1 MAIKKEFMFTPRG
14 TAEPY
19 CAIQKPD
26 YGNPEKGFGN
36 PRGVYKVDLTVPSKD
51 AQALINKINKLHEA
65 NYAEICEKFEA
76 ERPELLKKL
85 ARGKKLLEPY
95 EGNMPYFIND
105 DGTVTFKFSS
115 YASYVDKKTE
125 ELKPLVL
132 KVVDS
137 KGKRINNV
145 PAISGGSELKARF
158 SMFAYGFSAVA
169 GASVKLQLDSVMLLK
184 LVEFGGG
191 DDEWGDEAE
200 EGYVA
205 DENRQEQGWS
215 DDDQRGDDD
224 AADADDD
231 KYGGDF

>member
-1 MAIKKEFMFTPRG
+1 MAVKKEFMFTPRG

-51 AQALINKINKLHEA
+51 AQPLINKINKLHEV
-65 NYAEICEKFEA
+65 NYAAICEKFE
-76 ERPELLKKL
+76 EDRPSLMAKL
-85 ARGKKLLEPY
+85 GRGKKLQEPY
-95 EGNMPYFIND
+95 EGNMPYFEND

-115 YASYVDKKTE
+115 YASYVDKNTE

-137 KGKRINNV
+137 NGKRIQDV

-191 DDEWGDEAE
+191 DDDWAAEAE

-205 DENRQEQGWS
+205 EENRQEAGWT
-215 DDDQRGDDD
+215 DAEQADQGDDD
-224 AADADDD
+224 SGQ
-231 KYGGDF
+231 YGGDF

>member
-19 CAIQKPD
+19 CSIQKPD

-65 NYAEICEKFEA
+65 NYASICDQFEVD
-76 ERPELLKKL
+76 RPGLTAKL
-85 ARGKKLLEPY
+85 GRGKKLQEPY
-95 EGNMPYFIND
+95 EGNMPYFVND

-115 YASYVDKKTE
+115 YGAYVDKNGD
-125 ELKPLVL
+125 LKPLVL

-137 KGKRINNV
+137 KGKRIDNV

-200 EGYVA
+200 DGYVA
-205 DENRQEQGWS
+205 EENRQEQGWS
-215 DDDQRGDDD
+215 DSEQGQGDD
-224 AADADDD
+224 AEPENSQ
-231 KYGGDF
+231 YGGDF

>member
-19 CAIQKPD
+19 CSIQKPD

-51 AQALINKINKLHEA
+51 AQPLINKINKLHEE
-65 NYAEICEKFEA
+65 NYSAICEQFEVD
-76 ERPELLKKL
+76 RPALMAKL
-85 ARGKKLLEPY
+85 GRGKKLQEPY
-95 EGNMPYFIND
+95 EGNMPYFVND

-137 KGKRINNV
+137 KGKRIDNV

-200 EGYVA
+200 DGYVA
-205 DENRQEQGWS
+205 EENRQEQGWS
-215 DDDQRGDDD
+215 DSEQNQGDDSS
-224 AADADDD
+224 DDEGQ
-231 KYGGDF
+231 YGGDF